1 MSGEGYFNA
10 TVDIYIYTILEFL
23 PMLNAFFHIFSFMH
37 EMRSKIK
44 SLRGSKRMYKKMLST
59 AHHCVSEFRRTEEL
73 NNPNFPLKKSVDL
86 KLGCIAQYGIV
97 LRR

>member
-1 MSGEGYFNA
+1 
-10 TVDIYIYTILEFL
+10 
-23 PMLNAFFHIFSFMH
+23 MLNAFFTFMH

-44 SLRGSKRMYKKMLST
+44 SLRGNKGMVKKMLST
-59 AHHCVSEFRRTEEL
+59 THHYVLKFRRTEEL
-73 NNPNFPLKKSVDL
+73 NNPHFQKNIDL